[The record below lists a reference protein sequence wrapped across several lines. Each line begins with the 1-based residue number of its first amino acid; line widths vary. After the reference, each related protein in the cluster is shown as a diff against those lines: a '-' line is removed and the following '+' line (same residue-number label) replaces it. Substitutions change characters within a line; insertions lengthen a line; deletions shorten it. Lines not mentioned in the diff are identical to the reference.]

1 MRKRIIKLALIG
13 NPNVGKTS
21 LFNQLT
27 GLNQKVGNY
36 LGVTVDKKIGFFSY
50 ENTHY
55 QIIDLP
61 GTYSIY
67 PSSEDEEIVCK
78 LLNNID
84 DIDYPDK
91 ILVVADSSNIKKSL
105 LLFRQIQDLGFPVL
119 FILNM
124 LDEAKKKGVFID
136 IKKLKKFLLTEIVL
150 IDARKGIG
158 IDKVKQKISSLN
170 QKNKFSFFFNPGS
183 SHSIAIQDVKN
194 GYQVNTY
201 RAWSYLAN
209 NKKFL
214 NDKEDELLKKIK
226 KKHNIISKK
235 LQIRETL
242 DRYEEIGKIFSKTVS
257 EFILDP
263 QKNSLDFSKKID
275 NYLLLHPF
283 WGYFIFFF
291 LLFIIFQSV
300 FFWAENPKKIL
311 EFFFSILQKKLENIY
326 PGPLNN
332 FFVQGFLPGIS
343 TIITFIPQIFL
354 LLFFLLLMEESGYI
368 SRVIFLMDR
377 IMRPF
382 GLNGKS
388 VVPLISS
395 VACAIPAIMSARH
408 IENYRDR
415 LITILVTPFIT
426 CSARLPVYTLIISLI
441 IPDKKWYFIQLR
453 GLVLMGMYLL
463 GFFSAL
469 SISMILH
476 LFLKKDYQSHL
487 IMEMPTYKC
496 PIFGNIL
503 ITLWINIKSFM
514 YNAGKIIVLL
524 SVLIWGLGSFGPKK
538 NLTPSSK
545 YSMSFENIFEKKEL
559 PNSYLG
565 LLGKKMEPILLPL
578 GYDWKIGI
586 GLISSLIA
594 REVFVSTMASVYSI
608 EEKNGNFFLKE
619 KMKKEIFSETGKPV
633 YNFATGF
640 SLLFFYAFSMQCLST
655 LSIVKKET
663 KSWKWPI
670 IQFFFMTTFAYI
682 SSFFIYQILK
692 T

>member
-50 ENTHY
+50 EKTHY

-124 LDEAKKKGVFID
+124 LDEDKKKGVFID
-136 IKKLKKFLLTEIVL
+136 IEKLKKFLLTEIVL

-158 IDKVKQKISSLN
+158 IDKIKQKISSLN
-170 QKNKFSFFFNPGS
+170 HKNKFSFFFNPGS

-201 RAWSYLAN
+201 RAWYYLAN

-214 NDKEDELLKKIK
+214 KEDELLKEIK

-257 EFILDP
+257 EFLLDP
-263 QKNSLDFSKKID
+263 QRNSLDFSKKID

-283 WGYFIFFF
+283 WGYLIFFF
-291 LLFIIFQSV
+291 FLFIIFQSV

-487 IMEMPTYKC
+487 IMEMPTYKW

-538 NLTPSSK
+538 DFSPSSK
-545 YSMSFENIFEKKEL
+545 YSISFENIFEKKEL

-608 EEKNGNFFLKE
+608 EKNGNFFLKE
-619 KMKKEIFSETGKPV
+619 KMKKEIFSDTGKPV

>member
-1 MRKRIIKLALIG
+1 MRQRIIKLALIG

-36 LGVTVDKKIGFFSY
+36 LGVTVDKKIGFFY
-50 ENTHY
+50 YKNIHY

-91 ILVVADSSNIKKSL
+91 IMVVADSSNIKKSL

-136 IKKLKKFLLTEIVL
+136 LEKLKKLLITEIVL

-158 IDKVKQKISSLN
+158 IENVKHTISSLN
-170 QKNKFSFFFNPGS
+170 NKKNKLSFFFNPGL
-183 SHSIAIQDVKN
+183 SHSIAIQDVKD
-194 GYQVNTY
+194 GYHVNSY

-214 NDKEDELLKKIK
+214 KDDGLLNKIK

-235 LQIRETL
+235 LQIIETL

-257 EFILDP
+257 KFISD
-263 QKNSLDFSKKID
+263 QKKNSLDFSKKID

-300 FFWAENPKKIL
+300 FFWAETPKKII

-326 PGPLNN
+326 PGPINN

-426 CSARLPVYTLIISLI
+426 CSARLPVYILIISLI

-487 IMEMPTYKC
+487 IMEMPTYKY

-524 SVLIWGLGSFGPKK
+524 SVLIWVLGSFGPKK
-538 NLTPSSK
+538 DIIPYRK
-545 YSMSFENIFEKKEL
+545 YSISFENIFEKKKL

-565 LLGKKMEPILLPL
+565 LLGKKMEPFILPL

-586 GLISSLIA
+586 GLISSLVA

-608 EEKNGNFFLKE
+608 EKNGNFLLKE
-619 KMKKEIFSETGKPV
+619 KMKKEIFYDTGKPV
-633 YNFATGF
+633 YNLATGF

-670 IQFFFMTTFAYI
+670 IQFFFMTTLAYS

>member
-78 LLNNID
+78 LLNNTD

-91 ILVVADSSNIKKSL
+91 ILVVADSSSIKKNL

-136 IKKLKKFLLTEIVL
+136 IEKLKKFLLTEIVL

-170 QKNKFSFFFNPGS
+170 QKKKFSFFFNPGL

-201 RAWSYLAN
+201 RAWYYLAN

-214 NDKEDELLKKIK
+214 KEDELLKKIK

-257 EFILDP
+257 EFLLDSK
-263 QKNSLDFSKKID
+263 KNSLDFSKKID
-275 NYLLLHPF
+275 NYLFLHPF

-487 IMEMPTYKC
+487 IMEMPTYKW
-496 PIFGNIL
+496 PLFGNIL

-538 NLTPSSK
+538 DFSPSSK
-545 YSMSFENIFEKKEL
+545 YSISFENIFEKKEL

-608 EEKNGNFFLKE
+608 EKNENFFLKE

>member
-50 ENTHY
+50 KNTHY

-67 PSSEDEEIVCK
+67 PSSEDDEIVCK

-91 ILVVADSSNIKKSL
+91 IIVVADSSNIKKSL

-124 LDEAKKKGVFID
+124 LDEAKKKGIFID
-136 IKKLKKFLLTEIVL
+136 IEKLKKFLRSEIVL

-158 IDKVKQKISSLN
+158 IDKIKQKISSLN
-170 QKNKFSFFFNPGS
+170 NKKKFSFFFNPGL

-201 RAWSYLAN
+201 RAWYYLAN

-214 NDKEDELLKKIK
+214 KEDELLNKIK

-235 LQIRETL
+235 LQVIEIL

-257 EFILDP
+257 EFLSDP
-263 QKNSLDFSKKID
+263 KRNSLDFSKKID

-311 EFFFSILQKKLENIY
+311 EFFFSFLQKKLENIY
-326 PGPLNN
+326 PGPINN
-332 FFVQGFLPGIS
+332 FLVQGFLPGIS

-354 LLFFLLLMEESGYI
+354 LLFLLLLMEESGYI

-388 VVPLISS
+388 IVPLISS
-395 VACAIPAIMSARH
+395 AACAIPAIMSARH

-496 PIFGNIL
+496 PLLGNIL

-524 SVLIWGLGSFGPKK
+524 SVLIWVLGSFGPKK
-538 NLTPSSK
+538 DFIPSNK
-545 YSMSFENIFEKKEL
+545 YSISFENIFEKKEL

-565 LLGKKMEPILLPL
+565 LLGKKIEPILLPL

-586 GLISSLIA
+586 GLISSLVA
-594 REVFVSTMASVYSI
+594 REVFVSTMATVYSI
-608 EEKNGNFFLKE
+608 EKNENFFLKE
-619 KMKKEIFSETGKPV
+619 KMKKEIFYDTGKPV

-670 IQFFFMTTFAYI
+670 IQFFFMSTFAYI

>member
-67 PSSEDEEIVCK
+67 PSSEDEEIVCE
-78 LLNNID
+78 LLNNTD

-136 IKKLKKFLLTEIVL
+136 IEKLKKFLLTEIVL

-158 IDKVKQKISSLN
+158 IDKIKQKISNLN
-170 QKNKFSFFFNPGS
+170 QKKKFSFFFNPES

-201 RAWSYLAN
+201 RAWYYLAN

-214 NDKEDELLKKIK
+214 KEDELLKKIK

-257 EFILDP
+257 EFLLEP
-263 QKNSLDFSKKID
+263 QRNSLDFSKKID
-275 NYLLLHPF
+275 NYLFLHPF

-291 LLFIIFQSV
+291 LLFIIFQSI

-332 FFVQGFLPGIS
+332 LFVQGFLPGIS

-503 ITLWINIKSFM
+503 MTLWINIKSFM

-538 NLTPSSK
+538 DFNPSSK
-545 YSMSFENIFEKKEL
+545 YSINFEKIFEKKKL

-608 EEKNGNFFLKE
+608 EKNGNFLLKE

-633 YNFATGF
+633 YNLATGF

>member
-50 ENTHY
+50 EKTHY

-61 GTYSIY
+61 GIYSIY

-91 ILVVADSSNIKKSL
+91 IIVVADSSNLKKSL

-124 LDEAKKKGVFID
+124 LDEAKKKGVLID
-136 IKKLKKFLLTEIVL
+136 IEKLKKFLLTEIVL
-150 IDARKGIG
+150 IEARKGIG
-158 IDKVKQKISSLN
+158 IDKVKHKISSL
-170 QKNKFSFFFNPGS
+170 KKKKSFSFFFNPGS
-183 SHSIAIQDVKN
+183 SHSIAIQDVKD

-201 RAWSYLAN
+201 RAWYYLAN

-214 NDKEDELLKKIK
+214 KEDELLKKIK

-257 EFILDP
+257 EFLLDP
-263 QKNSLDFSKKID
+263 KRNSLDFSKKID
-275 NYLLLHPF
+275 NYLLLHPV

-343 TIITFIPQIFL
+343 TIITFIPQIFF

-496 PIFGNIL
+496 PIFGNIW
-503 ITLWINIKSFM
+503 ITLWISIKSFM

-524 SVLIWGLGSFGPKK
+524 SILIWSLGSFGPKK
-538 NLTPSSK
+538 DVSPSSK
-545 YSMSFENIFEKKEL
+545 YSINFENIFEKKEL

-586 GLISSLIA
+586 GLISSLVA

-608 EEKNGNFFLKE
+608 EKNGNFFLKE
-619 KMKKEIFSETGKPV
+619 KMKKEIFSDTGKPV

>member
-1 MRKRIIKLALIG
+1 MRQRIIKLALIG

-50 ENTHY
+50 KNIHY

-91 ILVVADSSNIKKSL
+91 IIVVADSSNIKKSL

-136 IKKLKKFLLTEIVL
+136 VEKLKKLLITEIVL

-158 IDKVKQKISSLN
+158 IENVKHTISSLN
-170 QKNKFSFFFNPGS
+170 KKKKLSFFFNPGLS
-183 SHSIAIQDVKN
+183 YSIAIQDVKN
-194 GYQVNTY
+194 GYHVNYY
-201 RAWSYLAN
+201 RAWYYLAN

-214 NDKEDELLKKIK
+214 KDDGLLNQIK

-235 LQIRETL
+235 LQIIETL

-257 EFILDP
+257 EFISD
-263 QKNSLDFSKKID
+263 QKKNSLDFSKKID

-300 FFWAENPKKIL
+300 FFWAETPKKII

-326 PGPLNN
+326 PGPINN

-354 LLFFLLLMEESGYI
+354 LLFFLIIMEESGYI

-496 PIFGNIL
+496 PIFRNIL

-524 SVLIWGLGSFGPKK
+524 SVLIWVLGSFGPKK
-538 NLTPSSK
+538 DLIPSRK
-545 YSMSFENIFEKKEL
+545 YSISFENIFEKKKL

-565 LLGKKMEPILLPL
+565 LLGKKMEPFILPL

-586 GLISSLIA
+586 GLISSIVA

-608 EEKNGNFFLKE
+608 EKNGNFLLKE
-619 KMKKEIFSETGKPV
+619 KMKKEIFYDTGKPV
-633 YNFATGF
+633 YNLATGF

-670 IQFFFMTTFAYI
+670 IQFFFMTTLAYS

>member
-1 MRKRIIKLALIG
+1 MLKRIIKLALIG

-78 LLNNID
+78 LLNNTD

-91 ILVVADSSNIKKSL
+91 ILVVADSSSIKKNL

-124 LDEAKKKGVFID
+124 LDEAKKKGVFIN
-136 IKKLKKFLLTEIVL
+136 IEKLKKFLLTEIVL
-150 IDARKGIG
+150 INARKGIG

-170 QKNKFSFFFNPGS
+170 QKKKFSFFFNPGL

-201 RAWSYLAN
+201 RAWYYLAN

-214 NDKEDELLKKIK
+214 KEDELLKKIK

-257 EFILDP
+257 EFLLDSK
-263 QKNSLDFSKKID
+263 KNSLDFSKKID

-332 FFVQGFLPGIS
+332 FLVQGFLPGIS

-487 IMEMPTYKC
+487 IMEMPTYKW
-496 PIFGNIL
+496 PLFGNIL

-538 NLTPSSK
+538 DFSPSSK
-545 YSMSFENIFEKKEL
+545 YSISFENIFEKKEL

-565 LLGKKMEPILLPL
+565 LLGKKMEPILIPL

-586 GLISSLIA
+586 GLISSFIA

-608 EEKNGNFFLKE
+608 EKNENFFLKE